1 MRQAVRV
8 GLGATK
14 AGRQR
19 GCTSSLS
26 CDGRHDK
33 VRPERV
39 VALAFTASVLASI
52 GLLVVYVMGGD
63 AQVQGTLLG
72 FALGGLGLGVVVWA
86 TRLLH
91 EDEVIEDRPGLSSS
105 PASLDLAQDALD
117 DPDITRRSLL
127 VRLLMGA
134 SGTLAAALA
143 IPALSLGPRP
153 GQSLFKTRWTQG
165 TRLVD
170 LDGNPIRLS
179 AVQPGAVQTVFPE
192 GEVGA
197 ADAQTLLLKVD
208 EADLQ
213 LPQGREDWAPEGVL
227 AYSKICTHAGCPVGL
242 YRAESHE
249 LLCPCHQSTFDVLT
263 GAEPTFG
270 PADRP
275 LPQLPI
281 DVDDEG
287 FLFATGDFS
296 EPVGPGFW
304 NLQKDEGEDQAT

>member
-1 MRQAVRV
+1 M
-8 GLGATK
+8 
-14 AGRQR
+14 
-19 GCTSSLS
+19 
-26 CDGRHDK
+26 
-33 VRPERV
+33 RPERV
-39 VALAFTASVLASI
+39 VALSFSASVLASI

-72 FALGGLGLGVVVWA
+72 IALGGLGLGVVVWA

-91 EDEVIEDRPGLSSS
+91 EDEIIEERPDLTSSA
-105 PASLDLAQDALD
+105 ASLDSAQEVLD

-170 LDGNPIRLS
+170 LDGNPVRLS

-213 LPQGREDWAPEGVL
+213 LPGGREDWAPEGVL

-281 DVDDEG
+281 DVDDDG
-287 FLFATGDFS
+287 FLIATGDFS

-304 NLQKDEGEDQAT
+304 NLQQDEGEDRAT

>member
-1 MRQAVRV
+1 
-8 GLGATK
+8 
-14 AGRQR
+14 
-19 GCTSSLS
+19 
-26 CDGRHDK
+26 
-33 VRPERV
+33 VRPERL
-39 VALAFTASVLASI
+39 VALAFSASVLASI

-63 AQVQGTLLG
+63 PQLEGTLLG
-72 FALGGLGLGVVVWA
+72 LALGALGLGIVVWA

-91 EDEVIEDRPGLSSS
+91 EDEVIEDRP
-105 PASLDLAQDALD
+105 DLASTQGALEATEQALD
-117 DPDITRRSLL
+117 DQDISRRSLL
-127 VRLLMGA
+127 VRLLLGA
-134 SGTLAAALA
+134 SGSLAAALA

-153 GQSLFKTRWTQG
+153 GQSLFRTRWTDG

-170 LDGNPIRLS
+170 LEGNPVRLS

-208 EADLQ
+208 AADLR
-213 LPQGREDWAPEGVL
+213 LPPGREEWAPEGVL

-281 DVDDEG
+281 DVDEEG
-287 FLFATGDFS
+287 YLIATGDFS

-304 NLQKDEGEDQAT
+304 NLQHDEGEDQAS

>member
-1 MRQAVRV
+1 M
-8 GLGATK
+8 
-14 AGRQR
+14 
-19 GCTSSLS
+19 
-26 CDGRHDK
+26 
-33 VRPERV
+33 RPERV
-39 VALAFTASVLASI
+39 VALAFVVSVVASI
-52 GLLVVYVMGGD
+52 GLLVVYVMGGE

-72 FALGGLGLGVVVWA
+72 LALGGLGLGIVVWA

-91 EDEVIEDRPGLSSS
+91 EGEVIEERPNLTSS
-105 PASLDLAQDALD
+105 PESIDATERVLE
-117 DPDITRRSLL
+117 DPDISRRSLL
-127 VRLLMGA
+127 VRLLLGA

-153 GQSLFKTRWTQG
+153 GQSLFKTRWTEG

-179 AVQPGAVQTVFPE
+179 TVRPGAVQTVFPE

-208 EADLQ
+208 DADLQ
-213 LPQGREDWAPEGVL
+213 LPEGREEWAPEGVL

-249 LLCPCHQSTFDVLT
+249 LLCPCHQSTFNVLT

-287 FLFATGDFS
+287 FLIATGDFS

-304 NLQKDEGEDQAT
+304 NLQQDEGEDRAT

>member
-1 MRQAVRV
+1 M
-8 GLGATK
+8 
-14 AGRQR
+14 
-19 GCTSSLS
+19 
-26 CDGRHDK
+26 
-33 VRPERV
+33 RPERV

-63 AQVQGTLLG
+63 AQIEGTLLG
-72 FALGGLGLGVVVWA
+72 LALGGLGLGVVVWA
-86 TRLLH
+86 TRLLQ
-91 EDEVIEDRPGLSSS
+91 EDEVIEERTDLTSA
-105 PASLDLAQDALD
+105 PASVESTQDVLD
-117 DPDITRRSLL
+117 DPDISRRSLL
-127 VRLLMGA
+127 VRMLLGA

-153 GQSLFKTRWTQG
+153 GQSLFKTRWTEG

-170 LDGNPIRLS
+170 LDGNPVRLS

-208 EADLQ
+208 SADLQ
-213 LPQGREDWAPEGVL
+213 LPEGREEWAPEGVL

-270 PADRP
+270 PADQIGRAH
-275 LPQLPI
+275 
-281 DVDDEG
+281 V
-287 FLFATGDFS
+287 
-296 EPVGPGFW
+296 
-304 NLQKDEGEDQAT
+304 

>member
-1 MRQAVRV
+1 M
-8 GLGATK
+8 
-14 AGRQR
+14 
-19 GCTSSLS
+19 
-26 CDGRHDK
+26 
-33 VRPERV
+33 RPERLV
-39 VALAFTASVLASI
+39 TLAFTVSVLASI
-52 GLLVVYVMGGD
+52 GLLIVYVMGGQ
-63 AQVQGTLLG
+63 AQLEGTLLG
-72 FALGGLGLGVVVWA
+72 FALGGLGVGVVVWA

-91 EDEVIEDRPGLSSS
+91 EDEVIEERPDLTSS
-105 PASLDLAQDALD
+105 PASIDAAESVLD
-117 DPDITRRSLL
+117 DPDISRRSLL
-127 VRLLMGA
+127 VRLLLGA

-153 GQSLFKTRWTQG
+153 GQSLFRTRWTEG
-165 TRLVD
+165 ARLVD
-170 LDGNPIRLS
+170 LDGNPVRLS

-192 GEVGA
+192 GEVGS

-208 EADLQ
+208 AADLQ
-213 LPQGREDWAPEGVL
+213 LPEGREEWAPEGVL

-287 FLFATGDFS
+287 FLIAAGDFS

-304 NLQKDEGEDQAT
+304 NLQQDEGEDQAT